1 MGRGGM
7 ATVFRARE
15 DRYERDVAIKILPP
29 LSSPGAGDK
38 LYQRFRRECRL
49 LGRVSQHPYIVTL
62 YDDGM
67 TRANEPYLVM
77 EFCGGGSMFS
87 RLAEQGPLP
96 VEEVL
101 STGVR
106 MADSLEWAH
115 QLGVMHGDVKPGNIL
130 LWQEGEPRL
139 CDFGIGQLADATM
152 GQTSRMSY
160 YTVAFAPPE
169 QISEEPLSPRS
180 DLYSLGA
187 TLYTMVAGRPPF
199 EGHVA
204 SVINQVMNDVPSAL
218 DAPACPPD
226 LSELVVSLLAKDPS
240 QRPESAYSVAETLAS
255 IQQQHS
261 FAPTRVYSTAPT
273 RRPDVELATTVAAPA
288 APLAPETEPADE
300 PPPPESLVETLPVTP
315 PETGILE
322 TTADTVAMA
331 PAQHNSAQTAHMP
344 AASSASSS
352 GPVPE
357 QPSESQA
364 SKQPRGR
371 WLIPLATLAV
381 VGVVLAIFI
390 IGQQLSD
397 PDVDNAEGT
406 VPASPTTTA
415 VASTTETTAVEVE
428 DAVPVLEP
436 VAVNSTP
443 LIGAVWRL
451 ALDSGHGRVASVGV
465 DDVIRIWDSTT
476 GQPVGS
482 PMAGNTD
489 RVWNMTFNADGTRLF
504 SAAQD
509 GRIIAWDVETGELLT
524 EVAATDR
531 IRGRISSIAVNPDSK
546 WLATAHADG
555 LIRLWDP
562 GTLASIGELTGHEG
576 GALSLAVHPG
586 GDTLY
591 SGGADGIVRQWQVDT
606 ETEAAVLWP
615 GGQAVRELA
624 IDPESGLLAA
634 GSTDSHVRVWDV
646 ADAQLISDITT
657 NIGWIEAL
665 DFDSGGA
672 AVAVSGFGPLVQVF
686 DPASGALR
694 YAIEDHTDWVQDLK
708 FDSSSGQ
715 LITAGN
721 DGDLAFRDADDGK
734 RLTTQRPH
742 SERIR
747 SVAVTADGSGL
758 ATADDGKAVT
768 LWDSATG
775 QITSEIALNNSPLTL
790 DFNGDGSHL
799 VAAGFTGNLHVVE
812 AASGTIAGEIKHAG
826 GVARSV
832 AFRSDSSQIAVA
844 LSSGT
849 LELHDVNVN
858 GSQATGSGATP
869 IDLGEG
875 QALWSVAY
883 DVAGEA
889 LVVGTDTGLVHVV
902 DTAGAALGSGP
913 LSGAEGPV
921 YAASFNPDGSQVA
934 AVDGNGMLHVWNRSS
949 GEVLFSTDVSD
960 QALRAVAFSSDG
972 SLIATAGDD
981 GVMAIR
987 SADTGELTAASA
999 TGQPLLSVAFGP
1011 GDADLVSS
1019 GADGLVKTWPLN
1031 S

>member
-29 LSSPGAGDK
+29 LSSPGGGDK

-169 QISEEPLSPRS
+169 QISEEPLTPRS

-187 TLYTMVAGRPPF
+187 TLYTMMAGRPPF

-204 SVINQVMNDVPSAL
+204 SVINQVMNDVPPALSA
-218 DAPACPPD
+218 PGCPPA
-226 LSELVVSLLAKDPS
+226 LSELVASLLAKDPS
-240 QRPESAYSVAETLAS
+240 QRPESAYEVAQILAS

-261 FAPTRVYSTAPT
+261 FAPTRVYSSAPPQ
-273 RRPDVELATTVAAPA
+273 PDMATATTVAAPA
-288 APLAPETEPADE
+288 ASPGPDTVPVDE
-300 PPPPESLVETLPVTP
+300 PPRPDFVVETVPIAP
-315 PETGILE
+315 AETAILE

-331 PAQHNSAQTAHMP
+331 PAQRH
-344 AASSASSS
+344 SS
-352 GPVPE
+352 GPVPGHSSGS
-357 QPSESQA
+357 QP

-371 WLIPLATLAV
+371 WMIPLATLAV

-397 PDVDNAEGT
+397 PDVDTAGST

-415 VASTTETTAVEVE
+415 VVPTTETTPIEVE
-428 DAVPVLEP
+428 DDVVVLEP

-482 PMAGNTD
+482 PMVGNTD
-489 RVWNMTFNADGTRLF
+489 RVWNMIYNADGSRLF

-509 GRIIAWDVETGELLT
+509 GRIIAWDVETGELVA

-531 IRGRISSIAVNPDSK
+531 VRGRISSIAINPDST

-562 GTLASIGELTGHEG
+562 ETLASVGELTGHEG
-576 GALSLAVHPG
+576 GALSLAVHPA

-606 ETEAAVLWP
+606 KTEAAVLWP

-624 IDPESGLLAA
+624 IDSESGLLAA

-665 DFDSGGA
+665 DFEPGGA

-686 DPASGALR
+686 VPSSGSLR

-708 FDSSSGQ
+708 FDSSSDQ

-721 DGDLAFRDADDGK
+721 DGDLVFRAADDGK

-747 SVAVTADGSGL
+747 AVAVTADGSGL
-758 ATADDGKAVT
+758 ASADDGKTVT
-768 LWDSATG
+768 LWDSQTG
-775 QITSEIALNNSPLTL
+775 QITSEIVLDNSPLTL
-790 DFNGDGSHL
+790 DFNGEGSHL
-799 VAAGFTGNLHVVE
+799 VAAGFTGNLHVVD
-812 AASGTIAGEIKHAG
+812 AASGTIAGEIKHAA

-832 AFRSDSSQIAVA
+832 AFRPDSSQIAVA

-858 GSQATGSGATP
+858 GGQATGSGVTP
-869 IDLGEG
+869 IDLGDG

-883 DVAGEA
+883 DVAGDA
-889 LVVGTDTGLVHVV
+889 LVVGADTGLVHVV
-902 DTAGAALGSGP
+902 DTAGAPLGPGP
-913 LSGAEGPV
+913 LSGAEGPI
-921 YAASFNPDGSQVA
+921 YAASFSSDGSQVA
-934 AVDGNGMLHVWNRSS
+934 AVDGNGMLHLWNRST
-949 GEVLFSTDVSD
+949 GEVLFSTVASS

-981 GVMAIR
+981 GVMALR
-987 SADTGELTAASA
+987 SADTGELTAASV
-999 TGQPLLSVAFGP
+999 TGQPLLSVAFSP
-1011 GDADLVSS
+1011 GDASLVSS
-1019 GADGLVKTWPLN
+1019 GADGVVKTWPLTP
-1031 S
+1031 